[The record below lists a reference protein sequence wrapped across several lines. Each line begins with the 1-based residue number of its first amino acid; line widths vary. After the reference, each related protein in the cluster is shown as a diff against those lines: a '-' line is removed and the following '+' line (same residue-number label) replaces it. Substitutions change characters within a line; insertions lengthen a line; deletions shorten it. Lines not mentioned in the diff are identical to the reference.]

1 MTTPVALTAGRRLG
15 SADRCARHSMA
26 EARSRLERGAAP
38 ARMAARSSSSSA
50 VTAACTTAS
59 QVSPAA
65 FTTGHSASSS
75 LTEGMARRRAR
86 TSSDM
91 FWLSLMCGLSKETWI
106 SRIHQLSQ
114 LLVIIPARDN
124 LFHANGV
131 FLGERGAR
139 QRVPTQRR
147 MVERAHAQGM
157 SATGIGAKRRPPG
170 AADVKMHAGGR

>member
-1 MTTPVALTAGRRLG
+1 
-15 SADRCARHSMA
+15 MA

-38 ARMAARSSSSSA
+38 ARIAARSSSSSA

-91 FWLSLMCGLSKETWI
+91 FWLSLMCGLSKRNVDQSFERQTI
-106 SRIHQLSQ
+106 SQFDRLSQ
-114 LLVIIPARDN
+114 LLVIILARRN

-139 QRVPTQRR
+139 QRVPAQRR
-147 MVERAHAQGM
+147 MVERAHAQGL
-157 SATGIGAKRRPPG
+157 SATGIGAKRTPTRERPT
-170 AADVKMHAGGR
+170 